1 MSHKSIRKLI
11 EDTVKNI
18 RDDIDY
24 SYGKQTD
31 FNQARNDSSF
41 FFVTTGEMSATAVYA
56 VDGTYNFSKRWSV
69 TMIFYKQDRE
79 DSAMEDYSLILDEVD
94 EAVDRFYNDLNFFAS
109 KSEQILLT
117 NFNQQPVIKATAHI
131 LTGFI
136 LSFQITAQDDFTYC
150 RDC

>member
-41 FFVTTGEMSATAVYA
+41 FFVSTGEMSATAVYA
-56 VDGTYNFSKRWSV
+56 VDGTYNFSKRYNV
-69 TMIFYKQDRE
+69 TMAFYKQDQANS
-79 DSAMEDYSLILDEVD
+79 DMETYSRILDEVD
-94 EAVDRFYNDLNFFAS
+94 EVVDRFYNDLNFFSNKAQ
-109 KSEQILLT
+109 EITLAG
-117 NFNQQPVIKATAHI
+117 FNQQPVIKATAHI

-136 LSFQITAQDDFTYC
+136 LTFQITAQDDFDYC